1 MLDFLQNNHVKNI
14 FKEKKIFFK
23 AVHLQH
29 FLLVP
34 DLLHLFVLNDI
45 IDRKYLDCEVF
56 VESLLV
62 LAQVD
67 SGEGAWNVMI
77 GSRSR
82 LLVTTQTTV

>member
-1 MLDFLQNNHVKNI
+1 MLDFLQHNHAESATKD
-14 FKEKKIFFK
+14 KKKYFCN
-23 AVHLQH
+23 LQH